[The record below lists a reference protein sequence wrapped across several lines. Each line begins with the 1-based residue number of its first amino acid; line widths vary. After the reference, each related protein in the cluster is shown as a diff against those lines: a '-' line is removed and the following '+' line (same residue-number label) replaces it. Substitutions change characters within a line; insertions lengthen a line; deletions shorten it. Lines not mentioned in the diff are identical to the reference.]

1 MNKIYKSLRNFGG
14 KKFKQFKDIKILVI
28 GDVMLD
34 HYVYGSVTRIS
45 PEAPVPVVLKSD
57 DKFYL
62 GGAGNVFSNII
73 SLGGDSN
80 LLSVVGEDSNGE
92 TIHSLIKNQISDK
105 RDLLFRTTTRKTT
118 TKTRIMSGHHQML
131 RIDDETTDPI
141 ECEIESGVIS
151 EIDAIISQYDCVILE
166 DYNKGFLT
174 PLVIKHAI
182 EKCRSL
188 SIPVIVDPKKNNI
201 EYYAGAT
208 IIKPNF
214 SEFCSL
220 VQKSI
225 DPSDFKSITK
235 CANEFR
241 KKFNIEALVITMS
254 ENGIYFS
261 SDDIDMHSE
270 GFKINVSDVSGA
282 GDTVLAIL
290 SLCYTAN
297 TPIESMLEI
306 CNLAGSIACSKIG
319 AVSVTLDEIINHP
332 VMVEKT
338 NPIKRFIT
346 Y

>member
-1 MNKIYKSLRNFGG
+1 LNKIYKSLKNFEGS
-14 KKFKQFKDIKILVI
+14 KYKEFKDIKILVI

-45 PEAPVPVVLKSD
+45 PEAPVPVVLKGD

-73 SLGGDSN
+73 SLGGNSN
-80 LLSVVGEDSNGE
+80 LLSVVGEDPNGE
-92 TIHSLIKNQISDK
+92 MVQSLVKNQIEDNQ
-105 RDLLFRTTTRKTT
+105 DLLFRTTSRKTT

-131 RIDDETTDPI
+131 RIDDETTSPI
-141 ECEIESGVIS
+141 EGDTESGVIS
-151 EIDAIISQYDCVILE
+151 EIDATISQYNCVILE

-174 PLVIKHAI
+174 PLIIKHTI

-188 SIPVIVDPKKNNI
+188 SIPVIVDPKRNNI
-201 EYYAGAT
+201 ESYSGAT
-208 IIKPNF
+208 VIKPNF

-220 VQKSI
+220 VQKAI
-225 DPSDFKSITK
+225 DPSDFKSIRK
-235 CANEFR
+235 YANAFR
-241 KKFNIEALVITMS
+241 KDFNVEALVITMS

-261 SDDIDMHSE
+261 SDGIDMHSE

-297 TPIESMLEI
+297 TPIENMLEV

-332 VMVEKT
+332 VMIEKI